1 MDSNKIMNLL
11 IVFFF
16 SLSLAFSS
24 SSMKIGEKLKYS
36 AYFGGVP
43 AAEASLEIIG
53 KEKLNG
59 TSTYHVRFSAKS
71 KGIINY
77 LFPINDK
84 IDLWLT
90 EDSLL
95 TVKESL
101 RIREGNYKKSQKMIL
116 NHNKNF
122 VILSSDTLAIP
133 DNTHSP
139 YGLFYFFRMKDFNQV
154 VLDTLH
160 TTNGKKTTALKVEIE
175 RDVKIDVPAG
185 SFNCTKITP
194 MRLNDKEF
202 KNRSQMS
209 MLFSNDRNRYPVKI
223 WLTMK
228 YGSLVLELNKITN

>member
-1 MDSNKIMNLL
+1 MNLL

-16 SLSLAFSS
+16 SFSLAFSS
-24 SSMKIGEKLKYS
+24 SNMKIGEKLKYS

-59 TSTYHVRFSAKS
+59 TSTYHVRFSARS

-77 LFPINDK
+77 LFRINDK
-84 IDLWLT
+84 IELWLT

-101 RIREGNYKKSQKMIL
+101 QIREGNYKKSQEMIL
-116 NHNKNF
+116 NHSKNF
-122 VILSSDTLAIP
+122 VVLNSDTLTIP
-133 DNTHSP
+133 GNTHSP
-139 YGLFYFFRMKDFNQV
+139 YALFYFFRIKEFSQV
-154 VLDTLH
+154 ELDTLH
-160 TTNGKKTTALKVEIE
+160 TTNGKRITDLKVEIE
-175 RDVKIDVPAG
+175 RDVKVNVPAG
-185 SFNCTKITP
+185 SFTCTKISP
-194 MRLNDKEF
+194 MKLDEKEF
-202 KNRSQMS
+202 KNKSQMS
-209 MLFSNDRNRYPVKI
+209 MLFSNDENRYPVKI

>member
-1 MDSNKIMNLL
+1 MNLL
-11 IVFFF
+11 IIFFF

-24 SSMKIGEKLKYS
+24 SSMKIGEKLNYS

-59 TSTYHVRFSAKS
+59 TSTYHVRFSARS

-90 EDSLL
+90 EDSFL

-101 RIREGNYKKSQKMIL
+101 RIREGNYKKSQEMIL
-116 NHNKNF
+116 NHNKNLL
-122 VILSSDTLAIP
+122 VLDSDTLAIP
-133 DNTHSP
+133 GNTHSP
-139 YGLFYFFRMKDFNQV
+139 YALFYFFRMKDFNQV
-154 VLDTLH
+154 LLDTLH

-175 RDVKIDVPAG
+175 RDVKVNVPAG
-185 SFNCTKITP
+185 SFNCNRITP
-194 MRLNDKEF
+194 MKLNNKEF

-209 MLFSNDRNRYPVKI
+209 MLFSNDGNRYPVKI

-228 YGSLVLELNKITN
+228 YGSLVLELDGITN

>member
-1 MDSNKIMNLL
+1 MNLL

-24 SSMKIGEKLKYS
+24 SNMKIGEKLKYS

-59 TSTYHVRFSAKS
+59 TSTYHVRFSARS

-77 LFPINDK
+77 LFRINDK

-101 RIREGNYKKSQKMIL
+101 QIREGNYKKSQEMIL
-116 NHNKNF
+116 NHDKNF
-122 VILSSDTLAIP
+122 VVLNYDTLTIP
-133 DNTHSP
+133 SNTHSP
-139 YGLFYFFRMKDFNQV
+139 YALFYFFRTKEFSQV
-154 VLDTLH
+154 ELDTLH
-160 TTNGKKTTALKVEIE
+160 TTNGKRITDLKVEIE
-175 RDVKIDVPAG
+175 RDVKVNVPAG
-185 SFNCTKITP
+185 SFTCTKISP
-194 MRLNDKEF
+194 MKLDEKEF
-202 KNRSQMS
+202 KNKSQMS
-209 MLFSNDRNRYPVKI
+209 MLFSNDENRYPVKI

>member
-1 MDSNKIMNLL
+1 MNLL

-24 SSMKIGEKLKYS
+24 SRLKIGEKLTYS

-59 TSTYHVRFSAKS
+59 ASTYHVRFSARS

-101 RIREGNYKKSQKMIL
+101 RIREGSYKKSQEMIL

-122 VILSSDTLAIP
+122 VVLGSDTLAIP
-133 DNTHSP
+133 SNTHSP
-139 YGLFYFFRMKDFNQV
+139 YALFYFFRMNEFNQV

-175 RDVKIDVPAG
+175 RDVKVDVPAG

-194 MRLNDKEF
+194 IKLNNKEF

-209 MLFSNDRNRYPVKI
+209 MLFSDDGNRYPVKI

-228 YGSLVLELNKITN
+228 YGSLVLELENITN

>member
-1 MDSNKIMNLL
+1 MNLL
-11 IVFFF
+11 IVFLFP
-16 SLSLAFSS
+16 LSLAFSS
-24 SSMKIGEKLKYS
+24 SNMKIGEKLKYS

-53 KEKLNG
+53 RERLNG
-59 TSTYHVRFSAKS
+59 TSTYHVRFSARS
-71 KGIINY
+71 KGITNY

-84 IDLWLT
+84 IDLWLA
-90 EDSLL
+90 EDSFL

-101 RIREGNYKKSQKMIL
+101 QIREGNYKKSQEMIL

-122 VILSSDTLAIP
+122 VVLDSDTLAIP
-133 DNTHSP
+133 GNTHSP

-175 RDVKIDVPAG
+175 KDVKVDVPAG

-194 MRLNDKEF
+194 MKLNNKEF
-202 KNRSQMS
+202 KNRSHMS
-209 MLFSNDRNRYPVKI
+209 MLFSNDGGRYPVKI
-223 WLTMK
+223 WLKMK
-228 YGSLVLELNKITN
+228 YGSLVLELDNITN

>member
-1 MDSNKIMNLL
+1 MNLL
-11 IVFFF
+11 IIFFF
-16 SLSLAFSS
+16 SLSFGVSS
-24 SSMKIGEKLKYS
+24 ASMKIGEKLKYN

-59 TSTYHVRFSAKS
+59 ASTYHVRFSAKS

-101 RIREGNYKKSQKMIL
+101 RIREGNYKKSQEMIL

-122 VILSSDTLAIP
+122 VVLDSDTLAIP

-139 YGLFYFFRMKDFNQV
+139 YALFYFFRMKDFNQV

-160 TTNGKKTTALKVEIE
+160 TTSGKKTTALKVKVE

-185 SFNCTKITP
+185 SFNCTKIIP
-194 MRLNDKEF
+194 MKLNDKEF
-202 KNRSQMS
+202 KNKSEMS

-228 YGSLVLELNKITN
+228 YGSLVLELDNITN

>member
-1 MDSNKIMNLL
+1 MNLL

-24 SSMKIGEKLKYS
+24 SSMKIGEKLNYS

-43 AAEASLEIIG
+43 AAKASLEIIG

-59 TSTYHVRFSAKS
+59 TSTYHVRFSARS

-90 EDSLL
+90 EDSFL

-101 RIREGNYKKSQKMIL
+101 RIREGNYKKSQEMIL

-122 VILSSDTLAIP
+122 LVLDSDTLTIP
-133 DNTHSP
+133 GNTHSP
-139 YGLFYFFRMKDFNQV
+139 YALFYFFRMNDFNQV
-154 VLDTLH
+154 VKDTLH

-175 RDVKIDVPAG
+175 RDVKVTVPAG
-185 SFNCTKITP
+185 SFDCNKITP
-194 MRLNDKEF
+194 MKLNDKEF

-209 MLFSNDRNRYPVKI
+209 MLFSNDENRYPVKI

-228 YGSLVLELNKITN
+228 YGSLVLELDNITN

>member
-1 MDSNKIMNLL
+1 MNLL

-24 SSMKIGEKLKYS
+24 SNMKIGEKLKYS

-59 TSTYHVRFSAKS
+59 TSTYHVRFSARS

-101 RIREGNYKKSQKMIL
+101 RIREGNYKKSQEMIL
-116 NHNKNF
+116 NHSKNF
-122 VILSSDTLAIP
+122 VVLNSDTLTIP
-133 DNTHSP
+133 GNTHSP
-139 YGLFYFFRMKDFNQV
+139 YALFYFFRIKEFSQV
-154 VLDTLH
+154 ELDTLH
-160 TTNGKKTTALKVEIE
+160 TTNGKRITDLKVEIE
-175 RDVKIDVPAG
+175 RDVKVNVPAG
-185 SFNCTKITP
+185 SFTCTKISP
-194 MRLNDKEF
+194 MKLDEKEF

-209 MLFSNDRNRYPVKI
+209 ILFSNDEKRYPVKI

>member
-1 MDSNKIMNLL
+1 MNLL

-16 SLSLAFSS
+16 SLSLASS

-59 TSTYHVRFSAKS
+59 ASTYHVRFSARS

-101 RIREGNYKKSQKMIL
+101 RIREGNYKKSQEMIL
-116 NHNKNF
+116 NHNKDF
-122 VILSSDTLAIP
+122 VVLDSDTLAIP
-133 DNTHSP
+133 SNTHSP
-139 YGLFYFFRMKDFNQV
+139 YALFYFFRMKDFNQV

-209 MLFSNDRNRYPVKI
+209 MLFSNDGNRYPVKI

-228 YGSLVLELNKITN
+228 YGSLVLELDNITN

>member
-1 MDSNKIMNLL
+1 MNLL

-24 SSMKIGEKLKYS
+24 SNMKIGEKLKYS

-59 TSTYHVRFSAKS
+59 TSTYHVRFSARS

-101 RIREGNYKKSQKMIL
+101 RIREGNYKKSQEMIL
-116 NHNKNF
+116 NHSKNF
-122 VILSSDTLAIP
+122 VVLNSDTLTIP
-133 DNTHSP
+133 GNTHSP
-139 YGLFYFFRMKDFNQV
+139 YALFYFFRIKEFSQV
-154 VLDTLH
+154 ELDTLH
-160 TTNGKKTTALKVEIE
+160 TTNGKRITDLKVEIE
-175 RDVKIDVPAG
+175 RDVKVNVPAG
-185 SFNCTKITP
+185 SFTCTKISP
-194 MRLNDKEF
+194 MKLDEKDF
-202 KNRSQMS
+202 KNKSQMS
-209 MLFSNDRNRYPVKI
+209 MLFSNDENRYPVKI

>member
-1 MDSNKIMNLL
+1 MNLL
-11 IVFFF
+11 IIFFF
-16 SLSLAFSS
+16 SLSFGVSS
-24 SSMKIGEKLKYS
+24 ASMKIGEKLKYN

-59 TSTYHVRFSAKS
+59 ASTYHVRFSARS
-71 KGIINY
+71 KGIVNY

-90 EDSLL
+90 EDSFL

-101 RIREGNYKKSQKMIL
+101 RIREGNYKKSQEMIL

-122 VILSSDTLAIP
+122 VVLNSDTLTIP
-133 DNTHSP
+133 SNTHSP
-139 YGLFYFFRMKDFNQV
+139 YALFYFFRMKDFNQV

-209 MLFSNDRNRYPVKI
+209 MLFSNDGSRYPVKI

-228 YGSLVLELNKITN
+228 YGSLVLELDNITN

>member
-1 MDSNKIMNLL
+1 MNLL

-16 SLSLAFSS
+16 SLSLAFPS

-59 TSTYHVRFSAKS
+59 TSTYHVRFSARS

-101 RIREGNYKKSQKMIL
+101 RIREGNYKKSQEMIL
-116 NHNKNF
+116 NHSKNF
-122 VILSSDTLAIP
+122 VVLNSDTLTIP
-133 DNTHSP
+133 GNTHSP
-139 YGLFYFFRMKDFNQV
+139 YALFYFFRIKEFSQV
-154 VLDTLH
+154 ELDTLH
-160 TTNGKKTTALKVEIE
+160 TTNGKRITDLKVEIE
-175 RDVKIDVPAG
+175 RDVKVNVPAG
-185 SFNCTKITP
+185 SFTCTKISP
-194 MRLNDKEF
+194 MKLDEKEF
-202 KNRSQMS
+202 KNKSQMS
-209 MLFSNDRNRYPVKI
+209 MLFSNDENRYPVKI

>member
-1 MDSNKIMNLL
+1 MNLL

-24 SSMKIGEKLKYS
+24 SSMKIGEKLDYS

-59 TSTYHVRFSAKS
+59 TSTYHVRFSARS

-90 EDSLL
+90 EDSFL

-101 RIREGNYKKSQKMIL
+101 RIREGNYKKSQEMIL

-122 VILSSDTLAIP
+122 LVLDSDTLAIP
-133 DNTHSP
+133 GNTHSP
-139 YGLFYFFRMKDFNQV
+139 YALFYFFRMKDFDQV
-154 VLDTLH
+154 LLDTLH

-175 RDVKIDVPAG
+175 KDVNVNVPAG
-185 SFNCTKITP
+185 SFNCNKITP
-194 MRLNDKEF
+194 MKLNDKEF

-209 MLFSNDRNRYPVKI
+209 MLFSNDENRYPVKI

-228 YGSLVLELNKITN
+228 YGSLVLELDNITN

>member
-1 MDSNKIMNLL
+1 MNLL

-24 SSMKIGEKLKYS
+24 SSMKIGEKLNYS

-59 TSTYHVRFSAKS
+59 TSTYHVRFSARS

-90 EDSLL
+90 EDSFL

-101 RIREGNYKKSQKMIL
+101 RIREGSYKKSQEMIL

-122 VILSSDTLAIP
+122 LVLDSDTLTIP
-133 DNTHSP
+133 GNTHSP
-139 YGLFYFFRMKDFNQV
+139 YALFYFFRMKDFNQV
-154 VLDTLH
+154 VKDTLH

-175 RDVKIDVPAG
+175 RDVKVTVPAG
-185 SFNCTKITP
+185 SFDCNKVTP
-194 MRLNDKEF
+194 RRLNDKEF

-209 MLFSNDRNRYPVKI
+209 MLYSDDGNRYPVKI

-228 YGSLVLELNKITN
+228 YGSLVLELDNITN

>member
-1 MDSNKIMNLL
+1 MNLL

-16 SLSLAFSS
+16 SLSLAFPS

-53 KEKLNG
+53 KEKLYG
-59 TSTYHVRFSAKS
+59 TSTYHVRFSARS

-90 EDSLL
+90 EDSFL

-101 RIREGNYKKSQKMIL
+101 RIREGNYKKSQEMII

-122 VILSSDTLAIP
+122 LVLDSDTLAIP

-139 YGLFYFFRMKDFNQV
+139 YALFYFFRIKDFNQV

-175 RDVKIDVPAG
+175 RDVKVDVPAG
-185 SFNCTKITP
+185 SFNCNRITP
-194 MRLNDKEF
+194 MKLDDKRF

-209 MLFSNDRNRYPVKI
+209 MLFSNDENRYPVKI

-228 YGSLVLELNKITN
+228 YGSLVLELNEITN

>member
-1 MDSNKIMNLL
+1 MNLL

-24 SSMKIGEKLKYS
+24 SSMKIGEKLNYS
-36 AYFGGVP
+36 AYFSGVP

-59 TSTYHVRFSAKS
+59 TNTYHVRFSARS

-77 LFPINDK
+77 LFPINDR
-84 IDLWLT
+84 IDLWLS
-90 EDSLL
+90 EDSFL

-101 RIREGNYKKSQKMIL
+101 RIREGDYKKSQEMIL
-116 NHNKNF
+116 NHSKSF
-122 VILSSDTLAIP
+122 LVLDSDTLAIP
-133 DNTHSP
+133 GNTHSP
-139 YGLFYFFRMKDFNQV
+139 YALFYFFRVKDFNEV

-175 RDVKIDVPAG
+175 RDVKVNVPAG
-185 SFNCTKITP
+185 SFNCNKITP
-194 MRLNDKEF
+194 MKLNDKEF

-209 MLFSNDRNRYPVKI
+209 ILFSNDENRYPVKI
-223 WLTMK
+223 WLAMK
-228 YGSLVLELNKITN
+228 YGSLVLELDNITN

>member
-1 MDSNKIMNLL
+1 MNLL
-11 IVFFF
+11 IIFFF
-16 SLSLAFSS
+16 SLSFGVSS
-24 SSMKIGEKLKYS
+24 ASMKIGEKLKYN

-59 TSTYHVRFSAKS
+59 ASTYHVRFSAKS

-101 RIREGNYKKSQKMIL
+101 RIREGNYKKSQEMIL

-122 VILSSDTLAIP
+122 VVLDSDTLAIP
-133 DNTHSP
+133 GNTHSP

-209 MLFSNDRNRYPVKI
+209 MLFSNDGNRYPVKI

>member
-1 MDSNKIMNLL
+1 MNLL

-24 SSMKIGEKLKYS
+24 SNMKIGEKLKYS

-59 TSTYHVRFSAKS
+59 TSTYHVRFSARS

-101 RIREGNYKKSQKMIL
+101 RIREGNYKKSQEMIL

-122 VILSSDTLAIP
+122 VVLNSDTLTIP
-133 DNTHSP
+133 ENTHSP
-139 YGLFYFFRMKDFNQV
+139 YALFYFFRRKDFNQV
-154 VLDTLH
+154 ELDTLH

-175 RDVKIDVPAG
+175 RDIKVNVPAG
-185 SFNCTKITP
+185 SFTCTKISP
-194 MRLNDKEF
+194 MKLDEKEF

-209 MLFSNDRNRYPVKI
+209 ILFSNDEKRYPVKI

>member
-1 MDSNKIMNLL
+1 MNLL
-11 IVFFF
+11 IIFFF

-24 SSMKIGEKLKYS
+24 ASMKIGEKLKYR

-53 KEKLNG
+53 KEKLYG
-59 TSTYHVRFSAKS
+59 TSTYHVRFSARS

-90 EDSLL
+90 EDSFL

-101 RIREGNYKKSQKMIL
+101 RIREGNYKKSQEMVL

-122 VILSSDTLAIP
+122 LVLDSDTLAIP
-133 DNTHSP
+133 GNTHSP
-139 YGLFYFFRMKDFNQV
+139 YALFYFFRIKDFNQV

-160 TTNGKKTTALKVEIE
+160 TTNGKRITDLKVEIE
-175 RDVKIDVPAG
+175 RDVKVNVPAG
-185 SFNCTKITP
+185 SFTCTKISP
-194 MRLNDKEF
+194 LKLDEKEF
-202 KNRSQMS
+202 KNKSQMS
-209 MLFSNDRNRYPVKI
+209 MLFSNDGNRYPVKI

-228 YGSLVLELNKITN
+228 YGSLVLELDNITN

>member
-1 MDSNKIMNLL
+1 MNLL

-24 SSMKIGEKLKYS
+24 SSMKIGEKLKYN

-59 TSTYHVRFSAKS
+59 TSTYHVRFSARS

-101 RIREGNYKKSQKMIL
+101 RIREGNYKKSQEIIL
-116 NHNKNF
+116 NHSKNF
-122 VILSSDTLAIP
+122 VVLNSDTLTIP
-133 DNTHSP
+133 CNTHSP
-139 YGLFYFFRMKDFNQV
+139 YALFYFFRIKEFSQV
-154 VLDTLH
+154 ELDTLH
-160 TTNGKKTTALKVEIE
+160 TTNGKKITDLKVEIE
-175 RDVKIDVPAG
+175 RDVKVNVPAG
-185 SFNCTKITP
+185 SFTCTKISP
-194 MRLNDKEF
+194 MKLDEKEF
-202 KNRSQMS
+202 KNKSQMS
-209 MLFSNDRNRYPVKI
+209 MLFSNDENRYPVKI

-228 YGSLVLELNKITN
+228 YGSLVLELDNITN

>member
-1 MDSNKIMNLL
+1 MNLL

-24 SSMKIGEKLKYS
+24 SRLKIGEKLKYS

-43 AAEASLEIIG
+43 AAEASLEIID

-59 TSTYHVRFSAKS
+59 ASTYHVRFSAKS

-101 RIREGNYKKSQKMIL
+101 RIREGNYKKSQEMIL
-116 NHNKNF
+116 NHDKDF
-122 VILSSDTLAIP
+122 VVLDSDTLAIP
-133 DNTHSP
+133 GNTHSP
-139 YGLFYFFRMKDFNQV
+139 YALFYFFRMKDFNQV

-160 TTNGKKTTALKVEIE
+160 TTNGKKTTALKIEIE
-175 RDVKIDVPAG
+175 KDVKIDVPAG

-194 MRLNDKEF
+194 IKLNNKEF

-209 MLFSNDRNRYPVKI
+209 MLFSNDGNRYPVKI

-228 YGSLVLELNKITN
+228 YGSLVLELDNVTN

>member
-1 MDSNKIMNLL
+1 MMNLL
-11 IVFFF
+11 IVFIF
-16 SLSLAFSS
+16 SLSLAFPSS
-24 SSMKIGEKLKYS
+24 SIKVGEKLKYS

-101 RIREGNYKKSQKMIL
+101 RIREGNYKKSQEMIL

-122 VILSSDTLAIP
+122 VVLNSDTLTIP
-133 DNTHSP
+133 GNTHSP
-139 YGLFYFFRMKDFNQV
+139 YALFYFFRIKDFNQV
-154 VLDTLH
+154 ELDTLH
-160 TTNGKKTTALKVEIE
+160 TTNGKRITDLKVEIE
-175 RDVKIDVPAG
+175 RDVKVNVPAG
-185 SFNCTKITP
+185 SFTCTKISP
-194 MRLNDKEF
+194 VKLDEKEF
-202 KNRSQMS
+202 KNKSQMS
-209 MLFSNDRNRYPVKI
+209 MLFSNDENRYPVKI

-228 YGSLVLELNKITN
+228 YGSLVLELDNIAS

>member
-1 MDSNKIMNLL
+1 MNLL

-24 SSMKIGEKLKYS
+24 SNMKIGEKLKYS

-59 TSTYHVRFSAKS
+59 TSTYHVRFSARS

-101 RIREGNYKKSQKMIL
+101 RIREGNYKKSQEMIL
-116 NHNKNF
+116 NHSKNF
-122 VILSSDTLAIP
+122 VVLNSDTLTIP
-133 DNTHSP
+133 GNTHSP
-139 YGLFYFFRMKDFNQV
+139 YALFYFFRIKEFSQV
-154 VLDTLH
+154 ELDTLH
-160 TTNGKKTTALKVEIE
+160 TTNGKRITDLKVEIE
-175 RDVKIDVPAG
+175 RDVKVNVPAG
-185 SFNCTKITP
+185 SFTCTKVSP
-194 MRLNDKEF
+194 MKLDEKEF
-202 KNRSQMS
+202 KNKSQMS
-209 MLFSNDRNRYPVKI
+209 MLFSNDENRYPVKI

>member
-1 MDSNKIMNLL
+1 MNLL

-16 SLSLAFSS
+16 SLSLAFPS

-101 RIREGNYKKSQKMIL
+101 RIREGNYKKSQEMIL
-116 NHNKNF
+116 NHSKSFAVLN
-122 VILSSDTLAIP
+122 SDTLTIP
-133 DNTHSP
+133 GNTHSP
-139 YGLFYFFRMKDFNQV
+139 YALFYFFRIKEFSQV
-154 VLDTLH
+154 ELDTLH
-160 TTNGKKTTALKVEIE
+160 TTNGKRITDLKVEIE
-175 RDVKIDVPAG
+175 RDVKVNVPAG
-185 SFNCTKITP
+185 SFTCTKISP
-194 MRLNDKEF
+194 MKLDEKEF

-209 MLFSNDRNRYPVKI
+209 ILFSNDEKRYPVKI

>member
-1 MDSNKIMNLL
+1 MNLL

-24 SSMKIGEKLKYS
+24 SRLKIGEKLTYS

-43 AAEASLEIIG
+43 AAEASLEIVG

-59 TSTYHVRFSAKS
+59 TGTYHVRFSARS
-71 KGIINY
+71 KGIVNY

-90 EDSLL
+90 EHSLL

-101 RIREGNYKKSQKMIL
+101 QIREGNYKNAQEIIL

-122 VILSSDTLAIP
+122 VVLDSDTLAIP
-133 DNTHSP
+133 GNTHSP
-139 YGLFYFFRMKDFNQV
+139 YALFYFFRMTDFNQV

-160 TTNGKKTTALKVEIE
+160 TTNGKKTTALKIEIE
-175 RDVKIDVPAG
+175 RDVKVDVPAG
-185 SFNCTKITP
+185 TFNCTKITP
-194 MRLNDKEF
+194 MKLNSKDF

-209 MLFSNDRNRYPVKI
+209 MLFSNDGNRYPVKI

-228 YGSLVLELNKITN
+228 YGSLVLELDNITN

>member
-1 MDSNKIMNLL
+1 MNLL

-24 SSMKIGEKLKYS
+24 SNMKIGEKLKYS

-59 TSTYHVRFSAKS
+59 TSTYHVRFSARS

-101 RIREGNYKKSQKMIL
+101 RIREGNYKKSQEMIL
-116 NHNKNF
+116 NHSKNF
-122 VILSSDTLAIP
+122 SVLNSDTLTIP
-133 DNTHSP
+133 GNTHSP
-139 YGLFYFFRMKDFNQV
+139 YALFYFFRIKEFSQV
-154 VLDTLH
+154 ELDILH
-160 TTNGKKTTALKVEIE
+160 TTNGKRITDLKVEIE
-175 RDVKIDVPAG
+175 RDVKVNVPAG
-185 SFNCTKITP
+185 SFTCTKISP
-194 MRLNDKEF
+194 MKLDEKEF
-202 KNRSQMS
+202 KNKSQMS
-209 MLFSNDRNRYPVKI
+209 MLFSNDENRYPVKI

>member
-1 MDSNKIMNLL
+1 MNLL

-24 SSMKIGEKLKYS
+24 SNMKIGENLKYS

-59 TSTYHVRFSAKS
+59 TSTYHVRFSARS

-101 RIREGNYKKSQKMIL
+101 RIREGNYKKSQEMIF
-116 NHNKNF
+116 NHSKNF
-122 VILSSDTLAIP
+122 VVLNSDTLTIP
-133 DNTHSP
+133 GNTHSP
-139 YGLFYFFRMKDFNQV
+139 YALFYFFRIKEFSQV
-154 VLDTLH
+154 ELDTLH
-160 TTNGKKTTALKVEIE
+160 TTNGKRITDLKVEIE
-175 RDVKIDVPAG
+175 RDVKVNVPAG
-185 SFNCTKITP
+185 SFNCTKISP
-194 MRLNDKEF
+194 MKLDQKEF
-202 KNRSQMS
+202 KNKSEMS
-209 MLFSNDRNRYPVKI
+209 MLFSNDENRYPVKI

-228 YGSLVLELNKITN
+228 YGSLVLELNNIAS